1 MTTQED
7 QNKTIVRRFF
17 ESLGANDQAALNEL
31 LSPDLVAHM
40 PGMPGP
46 LSRELMLQG
55 ASASSAAFS
64 DQHYT
69 VEDQVAE
76 GDKVATRTS
85 WQATHSAGDFQGVPP
100 TGKRVAASGI
110 SIERIQDGKI
120 VERWASYDQIGM
132 MQQLGLIP
140 PPQSSQ

>member
-1 MTTQED
+1 MTSEL
-7 QNKTIVRRFF
+7 NKALVRRFF
-17 ESLGANDQAALNEL
+17 ESLGANDQATLNEL
-31 LSPDLVAHM
+31 LSADLVAHM

-69 VEDQVAE
+69 VEDQIAE
-76 GDKVATRTS
+76 DDKVTTRTT
-85 WQATHSAGDFQGVPP
+85 WQATHSAGDFQGVSP

-110 SIERIQDGKI
+110 SIERIQGGKI
-120 VERWASYDQIGM
+120 VERWLCYDQIGM

-140 PPQSSQ
+140 PPQANQ

>member
-7 QNKTIVRRFF
+7 QNKAIVRRFF
-17 ESLGANDQAALNEL
+17 ESLGANDQAGLNEL
-31 LSPDLVAHM
+31 LSADVVAQM

-46 LSRELMLQG
+46 VSREVMLQG
-55 ASASSAAFS
+55 ASVFSAAFS
-64 DQHYT
+64 DSHYT
-69 VEDQVAE
+69 VEDQIAE
-76 GDKVATRTS
+76 GDKVATRTT
-85 WQATHSAGDFQGVPP
+85 WRAIHSAGDFQGLPP
-100 TGKRVAASGI
+100 TGKQVEVSGI

-140 PPQSSQ
+140 PPQSSR

>member
-1 MTTQED
+1 MTSEL
-7 QNKTIVRRFF
+7 NKALVRRFF
-17 ESLGANDQAALNEL
+17 ESLGANDQATLNEL
-31 LSPDLVAHM
+31 LSADLVAHM

-69 VEDQVAE
+69 VEDQIAE
-76 GDKVATRTS
+76 DDKVTTRTT
-85 WQATHSAGDFQGVPP
+85 WQALHSAGDFQGVPP
-100 TGKRVAASGI
+100 TGKRVAASAI

-120 VERWASYDQIGM
+120 VERWLSYDQIGM

-140 PPQSSQ
+140 PPQANQ

>member
-1 MTTQED
+1 MTTE
-7 QNKTIVRRFF
+7 QNKAIVRRFF
-17 ESLGANDQAALNEL
+17 ESLGAHDQTTLNDLLAAE
-31 LSPDLVAHM
+31 LVAHM

-55 ASASSAAFS
+55 ASMFSAAFS

-69 VEDQVAE
+69 VEDQIAD
-76 GDKVATRTS
+76 GDKVATRTT
-85 WQATHSAGDFQGVPP
+85 WQAIHSAGDFQGVPP
-100 TGKRVAASGI
+100 TGKRVEASAI

-120 VERWASYDQIGM
+120 VERWLSYDQIGM

-140 PPQSSQ
+140 PPPSSG

>member
-1 MTTQED
+1 MTTE
-7 QNKTIVRRFF
+7 QNKAIVRRFF
-17 ESLGANDQAALNEL
+17 ESLGGNDQATLYEL
-31 LSPDLVAHM
+31 LSSDLVAHM

-55 ASASSAAFS
+55 ASMFSAAFS

-69 VEDQVAE
+69 VEDQIAD
-76 GDKVATRTS
+76 GDKVATRTT
-85 WQATHSAGDFQGVPP
+85 WQATHSAGNFQGVSP
-100 TGKRVAASGI
+100 TGKRVVASGI

-120 VERWASYDQIGM
+120 VERWLTYDQIGM

-140 PPQSSQ
+140 PPQ